1 VLNILIV
8 EDEPLLAETLK
19 QLVELNPCY
28 RVTALADDFASAMA
42 AAAAERPDLALVD
55 LQLANATSGFSVAA
69 KLHELGIL
77 CLFTTG
83 KAPGFPVPDLAIGCL
98 AKPFEEADLARA
110 LSEAED
116 ILRGREKLVR
126 LRRLPEQLQMYG
138 DAPAAEAGE
147 AAPAGW
153 TLRLRGRTSVIARLK
168 RLLRGPASFRSAV
181 PPRERTPLQPCD

>member
-1 VLNILIV
+1 MLKILIV
-8 EDEPLLAETLK
+8 EDEPLLAGTLK
-19 QLVELNPCY
+19 HLVELNPCY
-28 RVTALADDFASAMA
+28 RVTGIADDFASAIA
-42 AAAAERPDLALVD
+42 AAEAERPDLALVD

-126 LRRLPEQLQMYG
+126 LRRLPGQLEIYS
-138 DAPAAEAGE
+138 DAPAEE
-147 AAPAGW
+147 AAAPGW
-153 TLRLRGRTSVIARLK
+153 TPRLRGRTSWIARLTK
-168 RLLRGPASFRSAV
+168 LLRGPGSFRSAV
-181 PPRERTPLQPCD
+181 APREAPPLQPAD

>member
-1 VLNILIV
+1 MLKILIV
-8 EDEPLLAETLK
+8 EDEPLLAGTLRD
-19 QLVELNPCY
+19 LVELNPRY
-28 RVTALADDFASAMA
+28 RVTAIADDFPSAMA
-42 AAAAERPDLALVD
+42 AAGGERPDLALVD

-98 AKPFEEADLARA
+98 TKPFEEADLARA

-126 LRRLPEQLQMYG
+126 LRRLPEQLEIYS
-138 DAPAAEAGE
+138 DAPPSEREAES
-147 AAPAGW
+147 GW
-153 TLRLRGRTSVIARLK
+153 TLRLRGRTSVIARFK
-168 RLLRGPASFRSAV
+168 KLLRGPASFRSAV
-181 PPRERTPLQPCD
+181 PPRETPLQPCD

>member
-8 EDEPLLAETLK
+8 EDEPLLASTLK
-19 QLVELNPCY
+19 HLVELNPCY
-28 RVTALADDFASAMA
+28 RVTGIADDYTSAIA
-42 AAAAERPDLALVD
+42 AAGAERPDLALVD

-126 LRRLPEQLQMYG
+126 LRRLPEQLEMYSG
-138 DAPAAEAGE
+138 APRHEAGQ
-147 AAPAGW
+147 AAW
-153 TLRLRGRTSVIARLK
+153 TLRLRGRTSVIARLS

-181 PPRERTPLQPCD
+181 PRRETPLQPCD

>member
-1 VLNILIV
+1 VLKILIV
-8 EDEPLLAETLK
+8 EDEPLLAGTLRD
-19 QLVELNPCY
+19 LVELNPRY
-28 RVTALADDFASAMA
+28 RVTAIADDFASAIA
-42 AAAAERPDLALVD
+42 SAGGERPDLALVD

-98 AKPFEEADLARA
+98 TKPFEEADLARA

-126 LRRLPEQLQMYG
+126 LRRLPEQLVIYS
-138 DAPAAEAGE
+138 DAPQPESEAQG
-147 AAPAGW
+147 GW

-168 RLLRGPASFRSAV
+168 KLLRSPASFRSAV
-181 PPRERTPLQPCD
+181 PPRETPLQPCD